1 MFEFRSI
8 SRKSLS
14 TVFRKVSYRSG
25 LTPMLILKTILIQVT
40 ALIKQMNQI
49 LTHIVNSQLKTGKYH
64 FRIVLRNHQVSGFLE
79 KKVTYRSKN
88 IKYVLVYS
96 TWGSYSECSTTCG
109 NGEKTRSRT
118 CIGGICSLATSSDL
132 IQTDICN
139 EGDCKSYQS
148 SISDSLHNNS

>member
-1 MFEFRSI
+1 M
-8 SRKSLS
+8 
-14 TVFRKVSYRSG
+14 VFGKTYRSG

-49 LTHIVNSQLKTGKYH
+49 LTHILNSQLKTAKYH
-64 FRIVLRNHQVSGFLE
+64 FRIVLRNHQVSEFLE
-79 KKVTYRSKN
+79 KKVTNCSKN
-88 IKYVLVYS
+88 IKYLLVYS

-139 EGDCKSYQS
+139 EGDCKLYKKYY
-148 SISDSLHNNS
+148 L